1 MSALLAYTPATHNM
15 PIELSKE
22 ARKAAVSSI
31 ERYFRENMEE
41 KIGNVAAD
49 SLLHFFIEEV
59 GPSIY
64 NKAVSDVQVRMQSR
78 IMELDAEVYE
88 EEFRYWHKQQRKA
101 R

>member
-1 MSALLAYTPATHNM
+1 MT
-15 PIELSKE
+15 IELSKE

-41 KIGNVAAD
+41 QIGNVTAD
-49 SLLHFFIEEV
+49 ALLQFFIDEV

-64 NKAVSDVQVRMQSR
+64 NKAVADVQTRMQSR
-78 IMELDAEVYE
+78 VMELDVEVYE
-88 EEFRYWHKQQRKA
+88 EEFRYWQKHQRK

>member
-1 MSALLAYTPATHNM
+1 MT
-15 PIELSKE
+15 IELSKD

-41 KIGNVAAD
+41 QIGNMTAD
-49 SLLHFFIEEV
+49 ALLQFFIEEV

-64 NKAVSDVQVRMQSR
+64 NKAVSDVQTRMQSR
-78 IMELDAEVYE
+78 IMELDVEVYE
-88 EEFRYWHKQQRKA
+88 EEFRFWQKRQRK